1 MKKQWLLLCFVL
13 LLVLAGCNQQND
25 GQQSGQ
31 VGENQNS
38 PGSQVLYYFD
48 GVISRDGKVRFA
60 AQEGSDYLI
69 LTGQQGQ
76 QYYILEILN
85 TYDPEK
91 RTRYDQPLLAA
102 CTYRIYDLQGAL
114 QKEINIQVEGEPE
127 NAVRYSFPTDGN
139 LDNFRIIVNQALIN
153 GKFRILDVDGNLL
166 LEEQIVPANEVDK
179 WQDGYVWLE
188 LTANF
193 MQVRCSMY
201 DKNYDVIEKTYFYD
215 MSGQPLELAR
225 EYDYVYDIYDD
236 FSNAVSGYYGG
247 VYENAQGQTLT
258 DLLDK
263 DGRVLVSGINDII
276 RYADGIFVVV
286 RGFERGLMDAQG
298 NWIYQESVFKEF
310 ED

>member
-1 MKKQWLLLCFVL
+1 
-13 LLVLAGCNQQND
+13 
-25 GQQSGQ
+25 
-31 VGENQNS
+31 
-38 PGSQVLYYFD
+38 
-48 GVISRDGKVRFA
+48 
-60 AQEGSDYLI
+60 
-69 LTGQQGQ
+69 
-76 QYYILEILN
+76 
-85 TYDPEK
+85 
-91 RTRYDQPLLAA
+91 
-102 CTYRIYDLQGAL
+102 
-114 QKEINIQVEGEPE
+114 
-127 NAVRYSFPTDGN
+127 
-139 LDNFRIIVNQALIN
+139 
-153 GKFRILDVDGNLL
+153 
-166 LEEQIVPANEVDK
+166 
-179 WQDGYVWLE
+179 
-188 LTANF
+188 
-193 MQVRCSMY
+193 MY

-263 DGRVLVSGINDII
+263 DGKVLVSGINDII